1 MIKNKLNLNYNQ
13 IKNLLEKYELETLES
28 FDVLLN
34 CVEDYYDLE
43 ETNNAYI
50 NVYRKKYLE
59 NIEEFEGRNEYL
71 SYGMQVNNFDI
82 TEMIDKIDELNEE
95 ELIYLNTMVNQA
107 LKCTKP
113 DAIEAKVLPK
123 LLEFKNVQEAKT
135 QKKGLPTIDGLDEK
149 DIEKLFNKYNVVE
162 LEVFLSILEYVID
175 YDTTQIAKIINKV
188 YKEKY
193 ELLQSNY
200 EVGVKPT
207 GFKLSDLGKVNE
219 LLSEDELEFIHTMI
233 ENASM
238 YLESIQSSEDE
249 IKEIFEEFDSGDYP
263 VLEMSNFLDSIEQEQ
278 EERKNYPLRK
288 PTLNPNKNQNQKQ
301 KQKTK
306 KKTI

>member
-1 MIKNKLNLNYNQ
+1 MIKNKLNLNYDQ
-13 IKNLLEKYELETLES
+13 IKNLLNKYELETLES

-82 TEMIDKIDELNEE
+82 TEMIDKIDELDDD

-123 LLEFKNVQEAKT
+123 LLEFKNAQETKM
-135 QKKGLPTIDGLDEK
+135 QKKGLATIEGLDK
-149 DIEKLFNKYNVVE
+149 DEIEKLFNKYNVVE
-162 LEVFLSILEYVID
+162 LEAFLSILEFVVD
-175 YDTTQIAKIINKV
+175 YDTTQIAKTINKV

-193 ELLQSNY
+193 KLLQSNFQ
-200 EVGVKPT
+200 VGVKPT
-207 GFKLSDLGKVNE
+207 NFKLSDLGKVNE

-233 ENASM
+233 ENAAG
-238 YLESIQSSEDE
+238 YLEVTREFEDE
-249 IKEIFEEFDSGDYP
+249 IKEIFEDFDSGDYP
-263 VLEMSNFLDSIEQEQ
+263 VLEISKFLDSIEQEQ

-301 KQKTK
+301 KKK

>member
-1 MIKNKLNLNYNQ
+1 MIKNRLNLNYDQ
-13 IKNLLEKYELETLES
+13 IKTLLDKYELETLES

-34 CVEDYYDLE
+34 CVEDYYDLN
-43 ETNNAYI
+43 ETNHAYI
-50 NVYRKKYLE
+50 NVSRKKYLE
-59 NIEEFEGRNEYL
+59 NIEEFEGRNEYT
-71 SYGMQVNNFDI
+71 YRTQVDNFDI
-82 TEMIDKIDELNEE
+82 TEIIDKIDELDDD

-123 LLEFKNVQEAKT
+123 LLEFKNAQENKAEKN
-135 QKKGLPTIDGLDEK
+135 GLPTIDVLSNK
-149 DIEKLFNKYNVVE
+149 DIEDLFNKYDVVE
-162 LEVFLSILEYVID
+162 LEVFSSILKFVVD
-175 YDTTQIAKIINKV
+175 YDTTEIAKVIEKV

-249 IKEIFEEFDSGDYP
+249 IKEIFEDFDSGDYP
-263 VLEMSNFLDSIEQEQ
+263 VLGISKFLDSIEQEQ

-301 KQKTK
+301 KKKTK

>member
-1 MIKNKLNLNYNQ
+1 MIKNKLNLNYDQ
-13 IKNLLEKYELETLES
+13 IKNLLDKYELETLES

-34 CVEDYYDLE
+34 CVEDYYDLN

-59 NIEEFEGRNEYL
+59 NIEEYEGRNEYL

-82 TEMIDKIDELNEE
+82 TEMIDKIDELSED

-113 DAIEAKVLPK
+113 DAIEAKVLPE
-123 LLEFKNVQEAKT
+123 LLEFRNAQENKTEKNE
-135 QKKGLPTIDGLDEK
+135 LPTIDGLSSK
-149 DIEKLFNKYNVVE
+149 DMEDLFNKYDVVE
-162 LEVFLSILEYVID
+162 LEVFASILKFVVD
-175 YDTTQIAKIINKV
+175 YDTTEIAKVIEKV

-193 ELLQSNY
+193 ELLQANY
-200 EVGVKPT
+200 KVGVKPT
-207 GFKLSDLGKVNE
+207 NFKISDLGKVNE
-219 LLSEDELEFIHTMI
+219 LLTENELEFLHTMI
-233 ENASM
+233 ENAAM
-238 YLESIQSSEDE
+238 YLDSVETSEH
-249 IKEIFEEFDSGDYP
+249 IYKEIFEGFVSQNYP
-263 VLEMSNFLDSIEQEQ
+263 TFEMAKFLDSIEQEQ

-301 KQKTK
+301 KKKAK